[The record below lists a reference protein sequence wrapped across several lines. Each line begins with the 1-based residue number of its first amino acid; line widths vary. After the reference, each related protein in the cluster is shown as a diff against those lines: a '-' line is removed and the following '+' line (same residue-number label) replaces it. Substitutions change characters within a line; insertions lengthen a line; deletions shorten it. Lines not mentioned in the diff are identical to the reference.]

1 MIWIS
6 SSRSTEAFK
15 QSVADLVIIFDGRLH
30 RSSQANRKLAQ
41 VQTLS
46 GKTRATGATLAPR
59 LTEPLLLEK
68 TGFQVTLIDRIWVI
82 TEALARPLCWTRE
95 DCQLYIYIVAR
106 LEVLRIQLEDAKALL
121 FPSTLSQAPV
131 KQAIL
136 RIGIGAM
143 FKALPAES

>member
-1 MIWIS
+1 MEDFTGV
-6 SSRSTEAFK
+6 RRLTE
-15 QSVADLVIIFDGRLH
+15 
-30 RSSQANRKLAQ
+30 KLTQ

-95 DCQLYIYIVAR
+95 DCQLYIYSRAPGGTSDSTRGREDTLVPLHFVPGTRQTSHRTNRNWSRVQGVAR
-106 LEVLRIQLEDAKALL
+106 
-121 FPSTLSQAPV
+121 
-131 KQAIL
+131 
-136 RIGIGAM
+136 
-143 FKALPAES
+143 